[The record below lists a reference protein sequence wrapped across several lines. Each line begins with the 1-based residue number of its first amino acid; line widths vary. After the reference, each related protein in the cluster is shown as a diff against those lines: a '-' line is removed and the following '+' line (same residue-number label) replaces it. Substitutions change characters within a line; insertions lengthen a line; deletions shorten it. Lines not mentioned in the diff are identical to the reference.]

1 MTFVTISRSI
11 LSRCLVVLIVALV
24 ISPYTAP
31 FATLDGADFGGAAA
45 VDLGTPSKAKTD
57 SQAGLVA
64 PVLALIAAVPL
75 LTLTTRPIVET
86 PRSPRLAQHAVLRL

>member
-1 MTFVTISRSI
+1 MTFATIYRSA

-45 VDLGTPSKAKTD
+45 VDVGASSKLKTD
-57 SQAGLVA
+57 TQPILIA
-64 PVLALIAAVPL
+64 PVLALIAAAPSVAL
-75 LTLTTRPIVET
+75 LLHASVEM
-86 PRSPRLAQHAVLRL
+86 PRRPRLGQRAVLRL